1 MIFGE
6 HLAIGVIG
14 GALAC
19 IFSVLGTQML
29 IDSMV
34 QWAFFFTVQVSL
46 GSLAIIGG
54 TVVLMSISL
63 TPFGMWRIKK
73 MDLVDRVKEFSN

>member
-1 MIFGE
+1 
-6 HLAIGVIG
+6 
-14 GALAC
+14 
-19 IFSVLGTQML
+19 ML

-54 TVVLMSISL
+54 TIVLMSISL

>member
-1 MIFGE
+1 
-6 HLAIGVIG
+6 VIG

-19 IFSVLGTQML
+19 IFSVLGTQLL

-34 QWAFFFTVQVSL
+34 QWAFFFTVQASL

-73 MDLVDRVKEFSN
+73 MDLVDSVKEFSN